1 MTAYTSGRALEHRCR
16 AILEAEGYVVT
27 RAAGSKSKADLVA
40 FGHGHTLVVQVKG
53 GARPIGSREWNAL
66 VDLACAGGAIPVLAE
81 KHGPRTPLEWWRL
94 DDYRKTGSRHWPRT
108 GWLFVDAPSS
118 GRVAQDHPYHPAGPA

>member
-40 FGHGHTLVVQVKG
+40 FGGGHVLVVQVKG
-53 GARPIGSREWNAL
+53 GQTPIGSAEWNAL
-66 VDLACAGGAIPVLAE
+66 VDLAYVGGAIPILAE
-81 KHGPRTPLEWWRL
+81 KAGPRRPLTWWRL
-94 DDYRKTGSRHWPRT
+94 TDYRQTGSRCHPRSE
-108 GWLFVDAPSS
+108 WLFS
-118 GRVAQDHPYHPAGPA
+118 